1 MFNFLKISFGNSEYL
16 SFIFL
21 KIKQQQKMPGKTDK
35 SVVMSGKVRKI

>member
-21 KIKQQQKMPGKTDK
+21 KKKQQKMPGKTDK
-35 SVVMSGKVRKI
+35 SVVMSGKIRKI